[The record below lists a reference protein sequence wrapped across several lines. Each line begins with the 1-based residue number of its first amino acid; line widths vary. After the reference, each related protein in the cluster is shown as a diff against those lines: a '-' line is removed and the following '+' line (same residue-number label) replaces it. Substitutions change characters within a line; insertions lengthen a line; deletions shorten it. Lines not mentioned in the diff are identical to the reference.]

1 MFLTIILLALT
12 AGKAVNCLK
21 DSDPHAYY
29 FTFISANEV
38 SIKTQCDFLG
48 LVAHASPWEDLPAHC
63 QYLVLL
69 PVSLGNIF
77 SFFSPILTFP
87 KTCHDVFHE
96 ASTNKTNKISKL
108 FCLLVCVLKRSYIS
122 NIYTPVFLA
131 LISYSRPYVN
141 GLVRGLIYW
150 DVVETP
156 RGALKAIV
164 RPRVLPL
171 SFLDTKW

>member
-1 MFLTIILLALT
+1 MKSASKHSVISWDWWHMLPLGRIYLPIVSTWF
-12 AGKAVNCLK
+12 
-21 DSDPHAYY
+21 Y
-29 FTFISANEV
+29 F
-38 SIKTQCDFLG
+38 
-48 LVAHASPWEDLPAHC
+48 
-63 QYLVLL
+63 QYLWETF
-69 PVSLGNIF
+69 SL
-77 SFFSPILTFP
+77 FSPILTFP

-141 GLVRGLIYW
+141 GLVQGLIYW
-150 DVVETP
+150 DVVETL
-156 RGALKAIV
+156 RGALKGIV